1 MTTANEDNN
10 DKTKVSGEFILRS
23 VLLVWF
29 TAELDE

>member
-1 MTTANEDNN
+1 MITANEDNY

-23 VLLVWF
+23 VCF